1 MARLGPGLLALPLL
15 LGPMPGHAES
25 AEAEVRAALAR
36 WADAF
41 NSGDRDG
48 VCDLFAPD
56 LVATNRGRA
65 DRGFDELCGQLR
77 RVLADPDRRYRY
89 AAAIEQVLVSGDLA
103 VVRLDWTLEVRDPAG
118 ALLETGVDAGMD
130 VFRRQPDGA
139 WRIVRFIAFDL
150 PQP

>member
-1 MARLGPGLLALPLL
+1 MARLGPALVALALL
-15 LGPMPGHAES
+15 LGAAPGHAQS
-25 AEAEVRAALAR
+25 AEVAVRAALAR
-36 WADAF
+36 WTEAF
-41 NSGDRDG
+41 NSGDREG

-65 DRGFDELCGQLR
+65 DRGFDELCAQLR
-77 RVLADPDRRYRY
+77 RVLADPGRRYRY
-89 AAAIEQVLVSGDLA
+89 AAAIQDVMTSGDLA

-118 ALLETGVDAGMD
+118 TLLETGVDAGMD

-139 WRIVRFIAFDL
+139 WRIARFIAFDV